1 MNDPKNKA
9 RLLSINEKQIQYRSY
24 TFSEAI
30 LHWHTFY
37 EFEIYLEGEGTLT
50 VNGRDYKIEPYT
62 VSFMRT
68 TDFQEI
74 NLKKSAKIR
83 LLQFTSELMPEEL
96 RSYFTG
102 YNGDFVKTLSEENFQ
117 KIMKL
122 LDLLESE
129 ISLSVRDTFTLESIK
144 HLTHALLSVFLRN
157 FKFENDSAATSNKT
171 IFSVL
176 SFINEHFRENI
187 SVEDIANKF
196 FLNSNYF
203 CSLFRKETG
212 VKCSD
217 YIRNLRMNHAVRLVT
232 LTKIPITDICSETGY
247 NSISSF
253 LRDFKKQFG
262 ISPTKMRKENPQ
274 QKDME

>member
-1 MNDPKNKA
+1 MQDPKNKA
-9 RLLSINEKQIQYRSY
+9 ELLSINEKQIQYQSY
-24 TFSEAI
+24 TFTEAK

-37 EFEIYLEGEGTLT
+37 EFEIYIEGEGTLK
-50 VNGRDYKIEPYT
+50 VNGRDYKIEPHT

-74 NLKKSAKIR
+74 TLKKLAKIR

-96 RSYFTG
+96 RGYFADYKG
-102 YNGDFVKTLSEENFQ
+102 EFVKTLNKEDFE
-117 KIMKL
+117 KMMRI
-122 LDLLESE
+122 LDLIESE
-129 ISLSVRDTFTLESIK
+129 TLVNPRDALTSESLK
-144 HLTHALLSVFLRN
+144 HLTHVLLSVFLRN
-157 FKFENDSAATSNKT
+157 FNFEKEGEITSNKT
-171 IFSVL
+171 IFPVL
-176 SFINEHFRENI
+176 NYINEHFRENI
-187 SVEDIANKF
+187 TVEDIAKEF

-232 LTKIPITDICSETGY
+232 LTKLSITDISAESGY

-262 ISPTKMRKENPQ
+262 ISPAKMRKEKPQ
-274 QKDME
+274 QKDMN

>member
-1 MNDPKNKA
+1 MYDQKNKA
-9 RLLSINEKQIQYRSY
+9 ELLSINEKQIQYQSY
-24 TFSEAI
+24 AFTEAK

-50 VNGRDYKIEPYT
+50 VNGRDYKVEPYT
-62 VSFMRT
+62 VSLMRT

-74 NLKKSAKIR
+74 ILQRKAKIR

-96 RSYFTG
+96 RNYFTS
-102 YNGDFVKTLSEENFQ
+102 YNGDFVKTLNRENFE
-117 KIMKL
+117 KIMKI
-122 LDLLESE
+122 LDLIEAETL
-129 ISLSVRDTFTLESIK
+129 VNPRDTLTGESLK
-144 HLTHALLSVFLRN
+144 HLTHVLLSVFLRN
-157 FKFENDSAATSNKT
+157 FRFEKEGELTSNKT
-171 IFSVL
+171 IFPIL
-176 SFINEHFRENI
+176 SFINEHFRENVT
-187 SVEDIANKF
+187 VEDIARSF

-212 VKCSD
+212 VKCGD

-232 LTKIPITDICSETGY
+232 LTKLSITDICAESGY

-262 ISPTKMRKENPQ
+262 TSPTKMRKEKPQ
-274 QKDME
+274 QKDMD